1 MYVYIHSYRYILFSK
16 YKCVYGIVLYHSEG
30 KQDGFNNYIEHLT
43 GQLKAVVKGDNVTEI
58 TSALYRLTAV
68 MVSKK
73 GTN

>member
-1 MYVYIHSYRYILFSK
+1 MYGV
-16 YKCVYGIVLYHSEG
+16 VLYHCEG

-43 GQLKAVVKGDNVTEI
+43 SQLKAVVKGDNVTEI